1 MGNYGEASVT
11 WQGTGL
17 QLLDIQRQAA
27 LSVLQRCLTVQ

>member
-11 WQGTGL
+11 WQGTGF

-27 LSVLQRCLTVQ
+27 LSVLQRCLSVQ